1 MHKSRN
7 FFSAVTK
14 KWLQHNFTD
23 LKYIF
28 VTIRNFA
35 LKNFWGQFP
44 FLPNLLGH
52 PVSSILVFVPIWLL
66 WGSSKKLTPQSLFC
80 FFFEIS
86 SYPKKVGEIIW
97 GVNNWWCFLFTE
109 KSQTS
114 ERKGPSLPG
123 KKWESVLWMIFG
135 FVSFQLQKIEF
146 LVLYLTS
153 WISPL
158 GGPFRWGTSWD
169 KDK

>member
-1 MHKSRN
+1 MDYN
-7 FFSAVTK
+7 A
-14 KWLQHNFTD
+14 
-23 LKYIF
+23 YIF
-28 VTIRNFA
+28 IFGHEKNKVANA
-35 LKNFWGQFP
+35 LLDTKIHNIQYISS
-44 FLPNLLGH
+44 
-52 PVSSILVFVPIWLL
+52 VSVFVPIWL
-66 WGSSKKLTPQSLFC
+66 WGSSKKWPH
-80 FFFEIS
+80 S
-86 SYPKKVGEIIW
+86 STVTVLLLLRSVAKENSPKKLGNIFW

>member
-28 VTIRNFA
+28 VKIRNFVPK
-35 LKNFWGQFP
+35 LFWGQ
-44 FLPNLLGH
+44 L
-52 PVSSILVFVPIWLL
+52 
-66 WGSSKKLTPQSLFC
+66 
-80 FFFEIS
+80 
-86 SYPKKVGEIIW
+86 SYPKLAGTPCIFDLSVCSNLTFVRQQQKIDPTVTVLLLFLRSVATPKKLGKLFGAWITDDVFYLQKKVR
-97 GVNNWWCFLFTE
+97 
-109 KSQTS
+109 QAS
-114 ERKGPSLPG
+114 ERDLRYQVKNG
-123 KKWESVLWMIFG
+123 SVLLVIFG